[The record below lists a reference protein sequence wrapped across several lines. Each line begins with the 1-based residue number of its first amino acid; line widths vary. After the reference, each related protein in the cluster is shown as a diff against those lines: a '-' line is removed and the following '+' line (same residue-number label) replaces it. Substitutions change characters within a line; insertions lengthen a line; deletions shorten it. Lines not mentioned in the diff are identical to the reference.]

1 MYLPCQA
8 RAFIHSGHGNSLSSL
23 KGCLI
28 FFEKREEEIEKMQGG
43 RRNGDMSIF
52 SDPFGSMSGRSVF
65 SSVFDRDPFD
75 DPFFKRPFGS
85 AFGSRSIFGPEGFF
99 DKHNVFFD
107 DQEYQEPQSARRGP
121 VIEELPDDHEEGRHN
136 SSQEPIVEDPD
147 DDQVNTGQR
156 TQRQR
161 ENQSVFQGSNNTYPR
176 QSSSQTFSFR
186 SSKVT
191 YGGQNGAYY
200 TSSTTRRMGP
210 DGVTHEEHMEADTTT
225 GNATKRISRGIKD
238 KGHSITKKLNSDG
251 RVETKE
257 ILHNMDE
264 DEIDLFDNEW
274 NTKADEAL
282 PGWKESHAQML
293 DTGRSGMR
301 NVPSKPALL
310 GPSPKTSKQD
320 KQSQDVLDV
329 PLSNSKREAK
339 RSHRD
344 NKENKQSHSDNSS
357 RRWFGLRKG

>member
-1 MYLPCQA
+1 
-8 RAFIHSGHGNSLSSL
+8 
-23 KGCLI
+23 
-28 FFEKREEEIEKMQGG
+28 MQGG

-52 SDPFGSMSGRSVF
+52 SDPFGSMSGSSVF
-65 SSVFDRDPFD
+65 SSFFDRDPFD

-85 AFGSRSIFGPEGFF
+85 AFGSGSIFGAEGFF
-99 DKHNVFFD
+99 GKRNVFLD
-107 DQEYQEPQSARRGP
+107 EQEYQEPQSVRRGP
-121 VIEELPDDHEEGRHN
+121 VIEELPDDHEEGRHE

-161 ENQSVFQGSNNTYPR
+161 QRGNQSVFQGSNNTYPR
-176 QSSSQTFSFR
+176 QSSSQTFSFQ

-191 YGGQNGAYY
+191 YGGHNGAYY

-257 ILHNMDE
+257 ILHNMDG
-264 DEIDLFDNEW
+264 DEIDQFDNEW
-274 NTKADEAL
+274 EKRADKAL

-293 DTGRSGMR
+293 DTGRSGMS
-301 NVPSKPALL
+301 NVPSKRALL
-310 GPSPKTSKQD
+310 GLSSTTSKQD
-320 KQSQDVLDV
+320 KQSQEAFGV
-329 PLSNSKREAK
+329 PLSNSKREDK

-344 NKENKQSHSDNSS
+344 NKENKQSHTDNSS
-357 RRWFGLRKG
+357 RRWFGLRKD

>member
-1 MYLPCQA
+1 
-8 RAFIHSGHGNSLSSL
+8 
-23 KGCLI
+23 
-28 FFEKREEEIEKMQGG
+28 MQGG

-52 SDPFGSMSGRSVF
+52 SDPFGSMSGSSVF
-65 SSVFDRDPFD
+65 SSFFDRDPFD
-75 DPFFKRPFGS
+75 DPFFRRPFGS
-85 AFGSRSIFGPEGFF
+85 AFGSGSIFGEEGFF
-99 DKHNVFFD
+99 GKHNVFLD
-107 DQEYQEPQSARRGP
+107 EQEYQEPQSVRRGP
-121 VIEELPDDHEEGRHN
+121 VIEELPDDHEEGRHE

-156 TQRQR
+156 TQRQKQR
-161 ENQSVFQGSNNTYPR
+161 GNQSVFQGSNNTHPR
-176 QSSSQTFSFR
+176 QSSSQTFSFQ

-257 ILHNMDE
+257 ILHNMDG
-264 DEIDLFDNEW
+264 DEIDQFDNEW
-274 NTKADEAL
+274 KKKADKAL

-293 DTGRSGMR
+293 DTGRSGMS
-301 NVPSKPALL
+301 NVPSKRALL
-310 GPSPKTSKQD
+310 GLSSTTSKQD
-320 KQSQDVLDV
+320 NQSQEAFGV
-329 PLSNSKREAK
+329 PLSNSKREDK

-344 NKENKQSHSDNSS
+344 NKENKQSHTDNSS
-357 RRWFGLRKG
+357 RRWFGLRKD

>member
-1 MYLPCQA
+1 
-8 RAFIHSGHGNSLSSL
+8 
-23 KGCLI
+23 
-28 FFEKREEEIEKMQGG
+28 MQGG

-52 SDPFGSMSGRSVF
+52 SDPFGSMSGSSVF
-65 SSVFDRDPFD
+65 SSFFDRDPFD
-75 DPFFKRPFGS
+75 DPFFRRPFGS
-85 AFGSRSIFGPEGFF
+85 AFGSGSIFGEEGFF
-99 DKHNVFFD
+99 GKHNVFLD
-107 DQEYQEPQSARRGP
+107 EQEYQEPQSVRRGP
-121 VIEELPDDHEEGRHN
+121 VIEELPDDHEEGRHE

-161 ENQSVFQGSNNTYPR
+161 QRGNQSVFQGSNNTYPR
-176 QSSSQTFSFR
+176 QSSSQTFSFQ

-257 ILHNMDE
+257 ILHNMDG
-264 DEIDLFDNEW
+264 DEIDQFDNEW
-274 NTKADEAL
+274 KKKADKAL

-293 DTGRSGMR
+293 DTGRSGMS
-301 NVPSKPALL
+301 NVPSKRALL
-310 GPSPKTSKQD
+310 GLSSTTSKQD
-320 KQSQDVLDV
+320 KQSQEAFGV
-329 PLSNSKREAK
+329 PLSNSKREDK

-344 NKENKQSHSDNSS
+344 NKENKQSHTDNSS
-357 RRWFGLRKG
+357 RRWFGLRKD